1 MRLSE
6 LRTLRFDHNELL
18 RIPKNIAGL
27 QGLHTF
33 TISMNKLKEL
43 PDEIGDLLALQ
54 VRCHTTQADL
64 TRRLCLVLFSGN
76 REAFDGV

>member
-1 MRLSE
+1 LSE

-54 VRCHTTQADL
+54 VR
-64 TRRLCLVLFSGN
+64 
-76 REAFDGV
+76 